1 MNITIRT
8 ATPADAPQLLAIY
21 ASYVENTAIS
31 FECEVPSVQ
40 EFSAR
45 IENTLKKYPYFV
57 AKEGD
62 EIVGYTYAGR
72 FKTQAAYDWSV
83 ETTIYIKENHRRG
96 GIGAMLYERLESALK
111 AQGILNLN
119 ACIAYTDTVD
129 AHLTNDSVAFHEKC
143 GYRLVAHFH
152 QCGYKFNHWYDMVW
166 LEKMLGGHL
175 ENQPK
180 VKPFCELEKSL

>member
-1 MNITIRT
+1 MNITIRK
-8 ATPADAPQLLAIY
+8 AVPSDAPQILEIY
-21 ASYVENTAIS
+21 ASYVQNTAIS
-31 FECEVPSVQ
+31 FEREVPSIR

-45 IENTLKKYPYFV
+45 IENTLEKYPYFV
-57 AKEGD
+57 AEVYN

-72 FKTQAAYDWSV
+72 FKSQAAYDWSV
-83 ETTIYIKENHRRG
+83 ETSIYIKEKNRRG

-119 ACIAYTDTVD
+119 ACIAYTDVED

-152 QCGYKFNHWYDMVW
+152 ACGYKFDRWYDMVW
-166 LEKMLGGHL
+166 MEKMIGEHL
-175 ENQPK
+175 SNQPK
-180 VKPFCELEKSL
+180 VKPFCEI